1 MKVAARLLL
10 FAVGVLAGMAAGT
23 PAMLERLGARVEAS
37 LERALDADLTVGAV
51 DWTYDGSLELRLKD
65 VTLRPHDAPEG
76 EPALVSAASVDVV
89 ADLRFSLRK
98 VRVERVSVHGAKAQV
113 LRRVG
118 GGDNVRS
125 VVQGLRRLLKPS
137 DAEGADDGEGGG
149 IGRYIERH
157 VPELLADGLEL
168 DLDTGLSD
176 AGLARLPAHVTLGGG
191 TLDARNT
198 AVLKEDDNL
207 TAKLHFDTSSVDPGH
222 GLTFEAQVSLRGEVG
237 PVSVTFDRPAR
248 IWLGQRALAVGGVSW
263 DGQRVSI
270 EKVALSVPIDA
281 AHADS
286 GDPVDPA
293 LTARRVSVSLDT
305 AAVGELMALLRRGG
319 DRHTLIG
326 PILQQLALIE
336 VERPVLVFERRPEG
350 HNFDDLIAAR
360 PKSAEDEGV
369 PDASLGPLLDATRTA
384 AARLTNKAKG
394 PDGRGFRGFVVR
406 GLTRLETE
414 AAAVSSSAIAA
425 ARRFPF
431 RHLIVREGQLAW
443 RDALSRYEDGFSV
456 AGRLENFDFEAKRDG
471 DMLEFSASFLA
482 PGADR
487 EKNRVDGRVQLGSGD
502 LQLHAAIDQL
512 SLQPYSQL
520 FPASVPVDRGAALYD
535 TDATLLWSPASQVAR
550 FEGRLGVRGAAFI
563 YPALATDPLTGLD
576 ATLVFDAQ
584 LDTARKTAV
593 LGKSQLEIGPGRKV
607 RMVLRGDVA
616 DYASSPKLTGAL
628 RLERARCQDVA
639 DAIPRGLL
647 PMLEGLKVQG
657 TIGWQLDFSLDT
669 TDMESLVYHSW
680 PELNQFRVADMGTR
694 LNLDAVRGTFL
705 HRVEDA
711 DGTMRDMLVGPGSP
725 DWVSLDAISSFM
737 VRAVMTTED
746 GSFYRHNGFSPF
758 AIRESIV
765 TNLKKG
771 GFYRG
776 ASTISQQL
784 TKNLF
789 LSREKT
795 ISRKLQEL
803 FITWQLESAMDKD
816 RIMAL
821 YLNII
826 EWGPGIYGIRQ
837 ASRYYFGKHPTDLTA
852 LDAAFLASLIPN
864 PKRYHHQF
872 SRGSVTDGWRTHL
885 RWIMRAMVDR
895 GRLSEEEFAS
905 ASPYVPVFRDRNAP
919 PTLEGGDTDGGDYEG
934 GGGDDEPEDLSPTGI
949 H

>member
-10 FAVGVLAGMAAGT
+10 FAMGVLAGMAAGA
-23 PAMLERLGARVEAS
+23 PAMLERLGARVEVA
-37 LERALDADLTVGAV
+37 LEHALDADLVVGAV
-51 DWTYDGSLELRLKD
+51 DWSYEGALTLRLKD
-65 VTLRPHDAPEG
+65 VTVRPHDAAAG
-76 EPALVSAASVDVV
+76 EPDLVLAAEIDVI
-89 ADLRFSLRK
+89 ADLRFAARK
-98 VRVERVSVHGAKAQV
+98 VRVERVSVHGATVQLV
-113 LRRVG
+113 RRDG
-118 GGDNVRS
+118 GGDNVRGVLS
-125 VVQGLRRLLKPS
+125 GLRRLFKPS
-137 DAEGADDGEGGG
+137 VPGEAGEGAGGVG
-149 IGRYIERH
+149 KYVERH
-157 VPELLADGLEL
+157 VPELLADGLEVR
-168 DLDTGLSD
+168 LDTGLSD
-176 AGLARLPAHVTLGGG
+176 AGLARLPAHITLGDG

-207 TAKLHFDTSSVDPGH
+207 TASLHFGTTSVDPGH
-222 GLTFEAQVSLRGEVG
+222 GLTLNAQATLRGEVG
-237 PVSVTFDRPAR
+237 PIALTFDRPAR
-248 IWLGQRALAVGGVSW
+248 IWLGQRALAVGGVTW
-263 DGQRVSI
+263 DGARLAVQQ
-270 EKVALSVPIDA
+270 VALSVPIDA
-281 AHADS
+281 AHAES

-293 LTARRVSVSLDT
+293 VTARSVSISLDLASLT
-305 AAVGELMALLRRGG
+305 DLLALVRGG
-319 DRHTLIG
+319 GDPHSLIG
-326 PILQQLALIE
+326 PILERLPLIE
-336 VERPVLVFERRPEG
+336 IERPVLVFERRPEG

-360 PKSAEDEGV
+360 PRPADEEGV
-369 PDASLGPLLDATRTA
+369 PDATLGPLLEATRTA
-384 AARLTNKAKG
+384 AARLASKSKG
-394 PDGRGFRGFVVR
+394 VDGRGFRGFVVR
-406 GLTRLETE
+406 GLTRLETQ
-414 AAAVSSSAIAA
+414 AAAVSATATTA

-456 AGRLENFDFEAKRDG
+456 AGRLENFDFEAKQEG
-471 DMLEFSASFLA
+471 EVLEFSASFLA
-482 PGADR
+482 PGTDR

-502 LQLHAAIDQL
+502 LQLHAAIDHL
-512 SLQPYSQL
+512 NLHPYRQL
-520 FPASVPVDRGAALYD
+520 FPASVPVDQGAALHD

-550 FEGRLGVRGAAFI
+550 FEGRVGIQGASFV
-563 YPALATDPLTGLD
+563 YPALATDPLTGLE
-576 ATLVFDAQ
+576 ATFVFDAQ

-593 LGKSQLEIGPGRKV
+593 LGKSQLELGPGRKV

-616 DYASSPKLTGAL
+616 DYASSPKLTGAI
-628 RLERARCQDVA
+628 RLERARCQDLA

-647 PMLEGLKVQG
+647 PMLEGLKVEG

-711 DGTMRDMLVGPGSP
+711 DGTMRDMLVGPGAP

-837 ASRYYFGKHPTDLTA
+837 ASRYYFGKHPSDLTA

-872 SRGSVTDGWRTHL
+872 SRGGVTDGWRTHL

-895 GRLSEEEFAS
+895 GRLSEDEFAA
-905 ASPYVPVFRDRNAP
+905 ASPYTPVFRDRSVAAP
-919 PTLEGGDTDGGDYEG
+919 PEDGDYDDGGG